1 MTGACP
7 APSISLRDPNMTQHL
22 NHFIEGASFEASDGR
37 RINLV
42 NPVTEQVYGSSA
54 RGTAEDVDRAVR
66 AAHTQLERGAWSRLD
81 GAQRARLLL
90 KLADLLERDSEWLA
104 DLDANAIGRS
114 PLEPR
119 RLDVPNTIANL
130 RAAAGWAN
138 QLEGRTIPT
147 GGYFGSKTLSYT
159 VREPVGVVGAIV
171 PWNSPLMITVWKLAA
186 LLAAGCTVVIKPSE
200 ETPQSALHLAAL
212 AQEAG
217 FPDGVINVVTG
228 YGEEVGRALCEHPH
242 VAKIS
247 FTGSP
252 EAGREIQRTAGVL
265 FKRVALE
272 LGGKSPQIVFADA
285 PFEDALRGCALGLFA
300 NQGQVCAAGSR
311 ILVHRSLAER
321 FAAALA
327 DAARAVK
334 VGDPRQPDV
343 QMGPVAKKAQF
354 DRVNRY
360 IQLGIEQGASLL
372 AGGVSN
378 PGRGWFVRPTIFAN
392 ARNDM
397 AIARDEIFGPV
408 GTVITFDSEEEAI
421 ALANDSSY
429 GLAAT
434 VWTTDLVRAHRV
446 AAAVKAGAV
455 GVNCWSPLDA
465 NLPWGGVKTS
475 GIGREGGFGGALA
488 YTEEKVITVLL
499 PT

>member
-1 MTGACP
+1 MTEHLKLFIAGA
-7 APSISLRDPNMTQHL
+7 LD
-22 NHFIEGASFEASDGR
+22 EGSAGR
-37 RINLV
+37 RIELID
-42 NPVTEQVYGSSA
+42 PITEQVYGSSA
-54 RGTAEDVDRAVR
+54 RGTAADVDRAVA
-66 AAHTQLERGAWSRLD
+66 AAHAQLEGGAWSQLD
-81 GAQRARLLL
+81 GAQRGRLLS
-90 KLADLLERDSEWLA
+90 KLADLVERDSERLA
-104 DLDANAIGRS
+104 DMDANAIGRS
-114 PLEPR
+114 PMEPR
-119 RLDVPNTIANL
+119 RMDLPNAIANL

-147 GGYFGSKTLSYT
+147 GGYFGHKTLSYT

-200 ETPQSALHLAAL
+200 ETPQSALHLAIL

-228 YGEEVGRALCEHPH
+228 YGAEVGRALCEHPR

-265 FKRVALE
+265 FKQVALE
-272 LGGKSPQIVFADA
+272 LGGKSPQIVFDDA
-285 PFEDALRGCALGLFA
+285 VFEDAVFGCTLGLFA

-311 ILVHRSLAER
+311 ILVQRGVAER
-321 FAAALA
+321 FATALA
-327 DAARAVK
+327 EAAQAVK
-334 VGDPRQPDV
+334 VGDPRQPGV

-354 DRVNRY
+354 ERVNRY
-360 IQLGIEQGASLL
+360 IQSGIDQGATLA
-372 AGGVSN
+372 AGGVSS
-378 PGRGWFVRPTIFAN
+378 PDKGWFVQPTIFTN

-397 AIARDEIFGPV
+397 LIAQEEIFGPV
-408 GTVITFDSEEEAI
+408 GTVIVFDTEAEAI
-421 ALANDSSY
+421 ALANDSAY

-434 VWTTDLVRAHRV
+434 IWTGNLARAHRV

-455 GVNCWSPLDA
+455 GINCWSPLDA

-488 YTEEKVITVLL
+488 YTEEKVVTVLL
-499 PT
+499 PG

>member
-1 MTGACP
+1 MTV
-7 APSISLRDPNMTQHL
+7 HFK
-22 NHFIEGASFEASDGR
+22 HFIDGAFCEAFDQR
-37 RINLV
+37 RIDLV
-42 NPVTEQVYGSSA
+42 NPVTEQVYASAA
-54 RGTAEDVDRAVR
+54 RGTSEDVDRAVS
-66 AAHTQLERGAWSRLD
+66 AALAQLEHGAWSTLD
-81 GAQRARLLL
+81 GAQRGRLLF
-90 KLADLLERDSEWLA
+90 KLAELVERDSELLA
-104 DLDANAIGRS
+104 DMDADAIGRS
-114 PLEPR
+114 PIEPR
-119 RLDVPNTIANL
+119 RMDLPNVLANL

-138 QLEGRTIPT
+138 QLEGRTIPS
-147 GGYFGSKTLSYT
+147 GGYFGTKTLSYT

-186 LLAAGCTVVIKPSE
+186 LLAAGCTVVVKPSE

-228 YGEEVGRALCEHPH
+228 YGAEVGRALCEHPH
-242 VAKIS
+242 IAKIS

-265 FKRVALE
+265 FKHVALE
-272 LGGKSPQIVFADA
+272 LGGKSPQIVFDDA
-285 PFEDALRGCALGLFA
+285 SFEDALRGCSLGLFA
-300 NQGQVCAAGSR
+300 NQGQICAAGSR
-311 ILVHRSLAER
+311 ILVQRGIADR

-334 VGDPRQPDV
+334 VGDPRQPGV

-354 DRVNRY
+354 ERVNRY
-360 IQLGIEQGASLL
+360 IQLGIDEGATLL
-372 AGGVSN
+372 AGGLSS
-378 PGRGWFVRPTIFAN
+378 PEQGWFVRPTIFAD

-408 GTVITFDSEEEAI
+408 GTVIPFDSEAEAI
-421 ALANDSSY
+421 ALANDSNY

-434 VWTTDLVRAHRV
+434 IWTADLVRAHRV
-446 AAAVKAGAV
+446 AGAVKAGAV
-455 GVNCWSPLDA
+455 GINCWSPLDA
-465 NLPWGGVKTS
+465 NLPWGGLKSS
-475 GIGREGGFGGALA
+475 GIGREGGFGGAQA

-499 PT
+499 PA

>member
-1 MTGACP
+1 
-7 APSISLRDPNMTQHL
+7 MTQHF

-37 RINLV
+37 RIALV
-42 NPVTEQVYGSSA
+42 DPVTEQTYGSTA
-54 RGTAEDVDRAVR
+54 RGTAEDVDRAVS
-66 AAHTQLERGAWSRLD
+66 AARQQLEHGAWSQLD
-81 GAQRARLLL
+81 GAQRGRLLS
-90 KLADLLERDSEWLA
+90 KLADLVERDTELLA

-114 PLEPR
+114 PVEPR
-119 RLDVPNTIANL
+119 RLDIPNAIANL

-138 QLEGRTIPT
+138 QLEGRTIPS
-147 GGYFGSKTLSYT
+147 GGYFGTKTLSYT

-186 LLAAGCTVVIKPSE
+186 LLAAGCTVVVKPSE

-228 YGEEVGRALCEHPH
+228 YGNEVGRALCEHPH

-272 LGGKSPQIVFADA
+272 LGGKSPQIVFDDA
-285 PFEDALRGCALGLFA
+285 SFDDALFGCSLGLFA
-300 NQGQVCAAGSR
+300 NQGQICAAGSR
-311 ILVHRSLAER
+311 ILVQRGIAER

-334 VGDPRQPDV
+334 VGDPRQPGV

-378 PGRGWFVRPTIFAN
+378 PGQGWFVQPTIFAN

-421 ALANDSSY
+421 ALANDSTY

-434 VWTTDLVRAHRV
+434 VWTADLVRAHRV

-465 NLPWGGVKTS
+465 NLPWGGVKSS
-475 GIGREGGFGGALA
+475 GIGREGGFSGAQA

-499 PT
+499 PG

>member
-1 MTGACP
+1 
-7 APSISLRDPNMTQHL
+7 MTQQL
-22 NHFIEGASFEASDGR
+22 KHFINGLASEASEGGR
-37 RINLV
+37 VELV
-42 NPVTEQVYGSSA
+42 NPVTEAVYGSFA
-54 RGTAEDVDRAVR
+54 RGTVEDVDRAVN
-66 AAHTQLERGAWSRLD
+66 AAFEQLERGEWSRFD
-81 GAQRARLLL
+81 GAQRARVLL
-90 KLADLLERDSEWLA
+90 KLADLVERDSELLA
-104 DLDANAIGRS
+104 DMDADAIGRS

-119 RLDVPNTIANL
+119 RMDLPNVLANL

-138 QLEGRTIPT
+138 QLEGRTIPG
-147 GGYFGSKTLSYT
+147 GGYFGTKTLSYT

-200 ETPQSALHLAAL
+200 ETPQSALHLAVL

-228 YGEEVGRALCEHPH
+228 YGNEVGRALCEHPRI
-242 VAKIS
+242 AKIS

-265 FKRVALE
+265 FKHVALE
-272 LGGKSPQIVFADA
+272 LGGKSPQIVFDDA
-285 PFEDALRGCALGLFA
+285 SFEDALRGCSLGLFA
-300 NQGQVCAAGSR
+300 NQGQICAAGSR
-311 ILVHRSLAER
+311 ILVQRGIADR

-327 DAARAVK
+327 EAARAVK
-334 VGDPRQPDV
+334 VGDPRQPGN
-343 QMGPVAKKAQF
+343 QMGPVAKKAQWE
-354 DRVNRY
+354 RVNRY
-360 IQLGIEQGASLL
+360 IQLGIDEGATLL
-372 AGGVSN
+372 AGGVST
-378 PGRGWFVRPTIFAN
+378 PDQGWFVRPTIFAD

-408 GTVITFDSEEEAI
+408 GTIIVFDNEVDAV
-421 ALANDSSY
+421 ALANDSAY

-434 VWTTDLVRAHRV
+434 VWTADLVRAHRV

-455 GVNCWSPLDA
+455 GINCWSPLDA

-499 PT
+499 PSGSQS

>member
-1 MTGACP
+1 
-7 APSISLRDPNMTQHL
+7 MTQHL
-22 NHFIEGASFEASDGR
+22 NHFIQGASFEASDGR
-37 RINLV
+37 RIALI
-42 NPVTEQVYGSSA
+42 NPVTEQAYGSSA
-54 RGTAEDVDRAVR
+54 RGTADDVDRAVG
-66 AAHTQLERGAWSRLD
+66 AARNQLDRGDWSQLD
-81 GAQRARLLL
+81 GAQRARLLS
-90 KLADLLERDSEWLA
+90 KLADLVERDSELLA

-119 RLDVPNTIANL
+119 RMDLPNAIANL

-138 QLEGRTIPT
+138 QLEGRTIPS
-147 GGYFGSKTLSYT
+147 GGYFGAKTLSYT
-159 VREPVGVVGAIV
+159 IREPVGVVGAIV

-200 ETPQSALHLAAL
+200 ETPQSTLHLAAL

-228 YGEEVGRALCEHPH
+228 YGDEVGRALCEHPH

-272 LGGKSPQIVFADA
+272 LGGKSPQIVFDDA
-285 PFEDALRGCALGLFA
+285 SFEDALRGCALGLFV
-300 NQGQVCAAGSR
+300 NQGQICAAGSR
-311 ILVHRSLAER
+311 ILVHRSLADR

-327 DAARAVK
+327 DAARAIK
-334 VGDPRQPDV
+334 VGDPQQPDV
-343 QMGPVAKKAQF
+343 QMGPVAKKAQL

-360 IQLGIEQGASLL
+360 IQLGIDQGASLL
-372 AGGVSN
+372 AGGVST
-378 PGRGWFVRPTIFAN
+378 PERGWFVQPTIFTN

-408 GTVITFDSEEEAI
+408 VSVLPFRSADEVIDR
-421 ALANDSSY
+421 ANNTYY
-429 GLAAT
+429 GLAAAI
-434 VWTTDLVRAHRV
+434 WTKDIDKAHLFARK
-446 AAAVKAGAV
+446 VKAGTV
-455 GVNCWSPLDA
+455 WVNCYHVVDTTTPF
-465 NLPWGGVKTS
+465 GGFKMS
-475 GIGREGGFGGALA
+475 GQGRENGEAALEH
-488 YTEEKVITVLL
+488 YTETKTVTVKLG
-499 PT
+499 

>member
-1 MTGACP
+1 MTE
-7 APSISLRDPNMTQHL
+7 HL
-22 NHFIEGASFEASDGR
+22 NHFIAGVLDEGSSAQ
-37 RINLV
+37 RIELV
-42 NPVTEQVYGSSA
+42 DPVTEQVYGSSA
-54 RGTAEDVDRAVR
+54 RGTAADVDRAVA
-66 AAHTQLERGAWSRLD
+66 AAHAQLEGGAWSQMD
-81 GAQRARLLL
+81 GAQRGRLLS
-90 KLADLLERDSEWLA
+90 KLADLVERDCEQLA
-104 DLDANAIGRS
+104 DMDANAIGRS
-114 PLEPR
+114 PMEPR
-119 RLDVPNTIANL
+119 RMDLPNAIANL

-147 GGYFGSKTLSYT
+147 GGYFGHKTLSYT

-200 ETPQSALHLAAL
+200 ETPQSALHLAVL
-212 AQEAG
+212 AKEAG

-228 YGEEVGRALCEHPH
+228 YGAEVGRALCEHPH

-265 FKRVALE
+265 FKQVALE
-272 LGGKSPQIVFADA
+272 LGGKSPQIVFDDA
-285 PFEDALRGCALGLFA
+285 VFEDAVFGCTLGLFA

-311 ILVHRSLAER
+311 ILVQRGVAER
-321 FAAALA
+321 FTAALA
-327 DAARAVK
+327 EAAQTVT
-334 VGDPRQPDV
+334 VGDPRQPGV

-354 DRVNRY
+354 ERVNRY
-360 IQLGIEQGASLL
+360 IQLGIDQGATLA
-372 AGGVSN
+372 AGGVSTSEK
-378 PGRGWFVRPTIFAN
+378 GWFVRPTIFTN

-397 AIARDEIFGPV
+397 AIAQEEIFGPV
-408 GTVITFDSEEEAI
+408 GTVIVFDTEAEAI

-434 VWTTDLVRAHRV
+434 VWTGNLTRAHRV
-446 AAAVKAGAV
+446 AAAVKAGAI
-455 GVNCWSPLDA
+455 GINCWSPLDA

-488 YTEEKVITVLL
+488 YTEEKVVTVLL
-499 PT
+499 PG

>member
-1 MTGACP
+1 M
-7 APSISLRDPNMTQHL
+7 NQHL
-22 NHFIEGASFEASDGR
+22 NHFIQGTSFEASDGR
-37 RINLV
+37 RITLI
-42 NPVTEQVYGSSA
+42 NPVTEQAYGSCA
-54 RGTAEDVDRAVR
+54 RGTAEDVDRAV
-66 AAHTQLERGAWSRLD
+66 AAALTQLERGAWSQLD
-81 GAQRARLLL
+81 GAQRARLLS
-90 KLADLLERDSEWLA
+90 KLADLVERDSELLA

-119 RLDVPNTIANL
+119 RMDLPNAIANL

-138 QLEGRTIPT
+138 QLEGRTIPS
-147 GGYFGSKTLSYT
+147 GGYFGAKTLSYT
-159 VREPVGVVGAIV
+159 IREPVGVVGAIV

-228 YGEEVGRALCEHPH
+228 YGNEVGRALCEHPH

-272 LGGKSPQIVFADA
+272 LGGKSPQIVFDDA
-285 PFEDALRGCALGLFA
+285 SFEDALRGCALGLFV
-300 NQGQVCAAGSR
+300 NQGQICAAGSR
-311 ILVHRSLAER
+311 ILVHRSLADR

-334 VGDPRQPDV
+334 VGDPRQPDI

-360 IQLGIEQGASLL
+360 IQLGIDQGASLL
-372 AGGVSN
+372 AGGVSS
-378 PGRGWFVRPTIFAN
+378 PEQGWFVQPTIFAN

-397 AIARDEIFGPV
+397 AIAQDEIFGPV
-408 GTVITFDSEEEAI
+408 GTVITFDSEDEAV
-421 ALANDSSY
+421 ALANDSTY

-434 VWTTDLVRAHRV
+434 VWTADLVRAHRV

-455 GVNCWSPLDA
+455 GINCWSPLDA
-465 NLPWGGVKTS
+465 NLPWGGVKAS

>member
-1 MTGACP
+1 
-7 APSISLRDPNMTQHL
+7 MTQHL
-22 NHFIEGASFEASDGR
+22 NHFIAGATFEASDGGR
-37 RINLV
+37 LPLID
-42 NPVTEQVYGSSA
+42 PVTEQQYGSCA
-54 RGTAEDVDRAVR
+54 RGTREDVDRAVE
-66 AAHTQLERGAWSRLD
+66 AAHAQLEGGVWSQLD

-90 KLADLLERDSEWLA
+90 KLADLVERDTDRLA

-114 PLEPR
+114 PIEPR
-119 RLDVPNTIANL
+119 RLDIPNVLANL

-138 QLEGRTIPT
+138 QLEGRTIPS
-147 GGYFGSKTLSYT
+147 GGYFGTRTLSYT

-228 YGEEVGRALCEHPH
+228 VGAEVGRALCEHPH

-285 PFEDALRGCALGLFA
+285 PFDDALRGCTLGLFA

-327 DAARAVK
+327 QAARTVK
-334 VGDPRQPDV
+334 VGDPRLPDV

-354 DRVNRY
+354 ERVNRY
-360 IQLGIEQGASLL
+360 IQLGIDQGATLL

-378 PGRGWFVRPTIFAN
+378 PGKGWFVRPTIFAN

-408 GTVITFDSEEEAI
+408 GTVITFDSEEEAV

-434 VWTTDLVRAHRV
+434 VWTSDLVRAHRV

-465 NLPWGGVKTS
+465 NLPWGGVKAS
-475 GIGREGGFGGALA
+475 GIGREGGIAGALA